1 MAILVKDMPMVLVE
15 EVAAA
20 KSHAFVLAFV
30 LSLLVP
36 YYYRR
41 SLLQRA
47 VLSLSYVGHGR
58 QQTATR
64 SPSLTTSLW
73 HKKELEPN
81 CHG

>member
-1 MAILVKDMPMVLVE
+1 MEEVPMVLVE

-36 YYYRR
+36 YYCYR

-47 VLSLSYVGHGR
+47 VLSLSYVRHGR
-58 QQTATR
+58 RQTATR
-64 SPSLTTSLW
+64 SPSITTIL
-73 HKKELEPN
+73 
-81 CHG
+81 